1 MFRDLTADEIE
12 CRVAQIS
19 DKGCTLLLYKD
30 ARVDMNILD
39 ETFGVCGWQREHTL
53 IGDRLYCTV
62 KIRDKETGEWIAKQ
76 DVGTE
81 SYTEKEKGQASDSL
95 GYAA

>member
-19 DKGCTLLLYKD
+19 DKVCTLLLYKD

-39 ETFGVCGWQREHTL
+39 ETFGVCGW
-53 IGDRLYCTV
+53 
-62 KIRDKETGEWIAKQ
+62 
-76 DVGTE
+76 
-81 SYTEKEKGQASDSL
+81 
-95 GYAA
+95 